1 MFHLSVLLGPE
12 IGCRTGGIM
21 RRLIF
26 VQPYYYS
33 NSYKYENAKKKCGG
47 GGGVNLTVP
56 QTIDTRIINCEVIH
70 ITKDINRN
78 QTIMIAL

>member
-1 MFHLSVLLGPE
+1 
-12 IGCRTGGIM
+12 M

-33 NSYKYENAKKKCGG
+33 NSYKYENAKKKW

-56 QTIDTRIINCEVIH
+56 QTIDTS
-70 ITKDINRN
+70 INRCVFRKEEKIGFSLQETLYLSVQGN
-78 QTIMIAL
+78 QL